1 MPYHDRAKARLENE
15 VVLLRSEVSSLR
27 SKHNQHRKYRQ
38 EQVVLQARME
48 QEIQLL
54 QSELAAAQ
62 SNRNERECGGAEQC
76 SVLSQQLEKLDEHV
90 AKQEKY
96 IAFLEEQINLTR
108 NKYQQRMTEVRQN
121 AELVEKEMKR
131 VRREMK
137 TIAEQAGEVD
147 SLKNQVGFL
156 TAKLERRNAIISRYE
171 AQQEEMISIMASL
184 QKKKVKKTRH
194 QKIHNNHDDKA
205 DVRSIPSEQLP
216 MPKPSDQIK
225 HRKKRKFGEGDKED
239 SSSAGSDK
247 PPSFEANPRSSKIRS
262 HNLDCLSSA
271 LKNKLSNQQQ
281 STVEGWS
288 DFVPIIWWIFK
299 FMVFR

>member
-15 VVLLRSEVSSLR
+15 VVLLRGEVSSLR

-38 EQVVLQARME
+38 EQAVLQARME
-48 QEIQLL
+48 QEIQIL
-54 QSELAAAQ
+54 QSELVAAQ
-62 SNRNERECGGAEQC
+62 SNPNERECGGAEQC
-76 SVLSQQLEKLDEHV
+76 SRLSQQLEKLDEHV

-147 SLKNQVGFL
+147 SLKHQVGFL
-156 TAKLERRNAIISRYE
+156 TAKLERRNAIISKYE

-184 QKKKVKKTRH
+184 QKKKDKKKRN
-194 QKIHNNHDDKA
+194 QKIHIHHVDKA
-205 DVRSIPSEQLP
+205 DASSIPSEQPPL
-216 MPKPSDQIK
+216 PKPSDQRK
-225 HRKKRKFGEGDKED
+225 CDRKKLKFGEGDKED
-239 SSSAGSDK
+239 SSSTGSDK
-247 PPSFEANPRSSKIRS
+247 PSISEANPKSTKIRS
-262 HNLDCLSSA
+262 LNLDCLSYA

-281 STVEGWS
+281 PTAEE
-288 DFVPIIWWIFK
+288 
-299 FMVFR
+299 